1 MGLWVLFVRTLNGN
15 IFTRQTMI
23 TNGFDLGLSVYGVLE
38 GEKIKYG

>member
-38 GEKIKYG
+38 GETKYG